1 MWSPIS
7 LPMRRRT
14 ASRQDYLAASQ
25 IGGECRQSLDLIFSP
40 AIFNRNIATFA
51 IACEEG
57 SRPVEAMLSFCATC
71 GVTMA
76 HRLVSAGRYEAF
88 VRSWYR
94 ET

>member
-1 MWSPIS
+1 V
-7 LPMRRRT
+7 RK
-14 ASRQDYLAASQ
+14 AA
-25 IGGECRQSLDLIFSP
+25 ERF
-40 AIFNRNIATFA
+40 
-51 IACEEG
+51 
-57 SRPVEAMLSFCATC
+57 EAMLSFCATC